1 MGLLKW
7 ELKKIWRPGLLLAIV
22 LIGLVFYDMRPG
34 FYLEYFSNSSDL
46 GSVRFHLASGW
57 LEDYGTTMEPEERA
71 RLDGQ
76 LEELE
81 AEFAVQADQVPGAAE
96 AGITDYE
103 SYLIWEENCDNRAQA
118 KAGTEE
124 DSDLSWAIY
133 YTTNLNT
140 IESLLQ
146 FMQAY
151 DYLAGGGS
159 ALDWGGEINSDDYPA
174 AHEAS
179 VRRIEAM
186 ERAGVY
192 GFLPNSLVNNTDS
205 FFHYFAIWCVFSAV
219 LLLSPTLVRDALR
232 RTRAMQWTSRR
243 GRGVLNAQM
252 GAALLSGVLLTL
264 LNCAVYLGPFLAT
277 GALRFWNCP
286 LVSVWNITYPWFNWT
301 YGQYLLAL
309 LGLTFLLTLAASG
322 FTVVLSQFSA
332 SYVAM
337 LLKAVPLIFVLC
349 WGVVPWLMAGAG
361 WFSSHPVR
369 LTGLPGTEFICGAL
383 AALAALALCGW
394 TCLQQRRRELR
405 G

>member
-1 MGLLKW
+1 MALLRW
-7 ELKKIWRPGLLLAIV
+7 ELKKIWRPGLLLAIA
-22 LIGLVFYDMRPG
+22 LIGLVFYDARPG
-34 FYLEYFSNSSDL
+34 FYLEHFWNASNLRLS
-46 GSVRFHLASGW
+46 AGW
-57 LEDYGTTMEPEERA
+57 LEAYGTTMEPEERA
-71 RLDGQ
+71 QLDGQ

-81 AEFAVQADQVPGAAE
+81 AEFAEQVAHITGDAE

-103 SYLIWEENCDNRAQA
+103 SYLDWEENYHNSTRAETR
-118 KAGTEE
+118 TEE

-133 YTTNLNT
+133 YTTNLN
-140 IESLLQ
+140 IVESLIQ
-146 FMQAY
+146 FMENY
-151 DYLAGGGS
+151 DTLAAGE
-159 ALDWGGEINSDDYPA
+159 APEFWGGEVGEYSPA
-174 AHEAS
+174 HQPSIQRVED
-179 VRRIEAM
+179 VRAE
-186 ERAGVY
+186 GVF
-192 GFLPNSLVNNTDS
+192 GFLPSAAINSADN

-243 GRGVLNAQM
+243 GRRVLNAQM

-277 GALRFWNCP
+277 GALRFWDCS
-286 LVSVWNITYPWFNWT
+286 LVSVWNAEFPWFDWT

-337 LLKAVPLIFVLC
+337 LLKAIPLIFVLC

-361 WFSSHPVR
+361 LFSGRPVR
-369 LTGLPGTEFICGAL
+369 LTGLPGTEFICVSL
-383 AALAALALCGW
+383 IVLLALALCVL
-394 TCLQQRRRELR
+394 TLRRQRRAEL
-405 G
+405 